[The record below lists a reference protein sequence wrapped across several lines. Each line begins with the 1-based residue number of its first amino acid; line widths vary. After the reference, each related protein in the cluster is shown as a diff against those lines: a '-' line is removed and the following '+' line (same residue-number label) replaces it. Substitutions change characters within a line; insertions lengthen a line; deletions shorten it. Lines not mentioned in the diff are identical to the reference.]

1 MTHYIYIHLKLVCRV
16 IYQYDLVSTGMYMQ
30 DSLLISLEA
39 DLNSYRTL
47 CSVSTTE
54 GSRVQALQR
63 SLSVHEVAIASLR
76 GEYQRQSG
84 ELKLAEEEVSRLR
97 KSLANMVRCM

>member
-1 MTHYIYIHLKLVCRV
+1 ML
-16 IYQYDLVSTGMYMQ
+16 S
-30 DSLLISLEA
+30 SASP
-39 DLNSYRTL
+39 
-47 CSVSTTE
+47 TE
-54 GSRVQALQR
+54 SSRIQALQQ

-97 KSLANMVRCM
+97 KSLAKKVGTFLCIPIMVFVHPFKFNIHNTSTVILLYEKQ

>member
-1 MTHYIYIHLKLVCRV
+1 MFHTSQDALVA
-16 IYQYDLVSTGMYMQ
+16 
-30 DSLLISLEA
+30 SLEA

-47 CSVSTTE
+47 TDTSATE
-54 GSRVQALQR
+54 SSRVQALQQ

-84 ELKLAEEEVSRLR
+84 ELNLAEEEVSRLR
-97 KSLANMVRCM
+97 KSLAKKVTIN

>member
-1 MTHYIYIHLKLVCRV
+1 
-16 IYQYDLVSTGMYMQ
+16 MQ
-30 DSLLISLEA
+30 DSLIISLDA

-47 CSVSTTE
+47 CSASTTE
-54 GSRVQALQR
+54 SSRVQALQR

-84 ELKLAEEEVSRLR
+84 ELKLAEEEVLRLR
-97 KSLANMVRCM
+97 KSLANKVQCDHAICTSDKD

>member
-1 MTHYIYIHLKLVCRV
+1 MFHTSQDALVA
-16 IYQYDLVSTGMYMQ
+16 
-30 DSLLISLEA
+30 SLEA

-47 CSVSTTE
+47 TDTSATE
-54 GSRVQALQR
+54 SSRVQALQQ

-84 ELKLAEEEVSRLR
+84 ELNLAEEEVSRLR
-97 KSLANMVRCM
+97 KSLAKKVIIN

>member
-1 MTHYIYIHLKLVCRV
+1 ML
-16 IYQYDLVSTGMYMQ
+16 S
-30 DSLLISLEA
+30 SASP
-39 DLNSYRTL
+39 
-47 CSVSTTE
+47 TE
-54 GSRVQALQR
+54 SSRIQALQQ

-97 KSLANMVRCM
+97 KSLAKKVGTFLCIPIMVFVHLLNSIYIILVLSYYMRYSSVQLQTVHF